1 MTCGSCAARVQR
13 MLNKTDGVVDAEV
26 NFATG
31 RAQVTLDRPVP
42 AANLQARVE
51 KLDEDTQP
59 YMILGACNPQLAHRA
74 LQIEPDI
81 GLLLPCNIV
90 GRADGPGTLVQ
101 ALDPKVMVTVP
112 GRAEL
117 QPIAQE
123 ASRRIQAA
131 LDTPQGR

>member
-1 MTCGSCAARVQR
+1 VA
-13 MLNKTDGVVDAEV
+13 DAEV
-26 NFATG
+26 
-31 RAQVTLDRPVP
+31 
-42 AANLQARVE
+42 
-51 KLDEDTQP
+51 
-59 YMILGACNPQLAHRA
+59 ILGACNPQLAHRA

-81 GLLLPCNIV
+81 GLLLPCNIL

-131 LDTPQGR
+131 LDTLQGR